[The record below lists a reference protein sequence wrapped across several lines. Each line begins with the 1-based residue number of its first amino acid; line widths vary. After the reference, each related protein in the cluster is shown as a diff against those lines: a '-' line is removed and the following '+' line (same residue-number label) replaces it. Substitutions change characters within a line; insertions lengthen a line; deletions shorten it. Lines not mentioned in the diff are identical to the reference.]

1 MKTHNGKT
9 ISKKYIHKILRTLDK
24 TQIFRL
30 YFQICGHVDRSDLFH
45 FILTYAPSNRVRNAA
60 YGIAY
65 KTYNLQHSEDESR
78 KYLEFIEANKYQRA
92 VREFK
97 NELRHFC
104 TPYTKRPIMGEKYLY
119 FASPVY
125 GLADYN
131 KWEVMPIEG
140 NERFCETLCRLADKF
155 FNQQ

>member
-1 MKTHNGKT
+1 MKTYNGKT
-9 ISKKYIHKILRTLDK
+9 TSIKHIQKILRTLDK
-24 TQIFRL
+24 TQIFRI
-30 YFQICGHVDRSDLFH
+30 YYHICGYVDRSDLFH

-78 KYLEFIEANKYQRA
+78 KYLEFIEANKYQQA
-92 VREFK
+92 VKEFK
-97 NELRHFC
+97 YEVRHIG

-125 GLADYN
+125 GLTDYN

-155 FNQQ
+155 FNQ